1 MFFKTKESVGGW
13 LASRWQSY
21 LFESRIKKGSLM
33 EQVDRLG
40 EKLLDT
46 DEGAPKADEDWDA
59 HREALNERGEE
70 AKAFGSE
77 VFSRLY
83 GNPDQGDATLGWARE
98 AHQMVDDM
106 PEFEQLRRSVA
117 GDPDFSALAARDILK
132 VIEEQAS
139 NLKQA
144 SEERKDEEDQDGD
157 DEGVGAP
164 GNGLPSAGDM
174 ARSALR
180 VAMRRITDEVSDA
193 KNMMNGI
200 APGLEAAPPTH
211 EQADPARY
219 HLAESVK
226 DSDSFKS
233 IMEKAGRLRRIASK
247 QKRVRDRQ
255 MRSEVVDIERGADL
269 SRVLPSQIAG
279 LAHPV
284 MSKLVKRNIV
294 ERSLMQYR
302 LEGSENKGRGPV
314 VVLLDRSGSMRGEEE
329 VWASAIGI
337 AMIGVAR
344 KQKRSVTVLGF
355 NAYLTGGVHMNARG
369 VAHKLVLNGE
379 ASYGNASISAEKIP
393 GGAAAMALHVASEG
407 SGGGTE
413 FAPPVRAALH
423 HLPASVAEEKADLI
437 FVTDGHATL
446 TMELE
451 AEIQIAK
458 ERGLRVFGMTVG
470 GGSIGETMQ
479 AICDETLG
487 IQGEA
492 EVGTLLAQ

>member
-1 MFFKTKESVGGW
+1 MFFKKKESVGGW

-21 LFESRIKKGSLM
+21 LFESRIKKGSLI
-33 EQVDRLG
+33 EQVDSLG
-40 EKLLDT
+40 ERLLDT
-46 DEGAPKADEDWDA
+46 DEDAPTGDGDWDA
-59 HREALNERGEE
+59 RQEALRERGEE

-83 GNPDQGDATLGWARE
+83 GNPDQGEATLGWARE

-132 VIEEQAS
+132 VIEDQAS

-144 SEERKDEEDQDGD
+144 SEEREDEEEQDGD
-157 DEGVGAP
+157 KAPAP
-164 GNGLPSAGDM
+164 GDGLPSAGDK

-180 VAMRRITDEVSDA
+180 VAMRRIADEVSDA

-211 EQADPARY
+211 QQADPARY

-226 DSDSFKS
+226 DSRQFKS

-314 VVLLDRSGSMRGEEE
+314 VILLDRSGSMDGERE

-344 KQKRSVTVLGF
+344 KQKRSVTILGF
-355 NAYLTGGVHMNARG
+355 NGALTGGVHMNARG
-369 VAHKLVLNGE
+369 EAHKLVLSGE
-379 ASYGNASISAEKIP
+379 AFYGNASIGAEKIP
-393 GGAAAMALHVASEG
+393 GGAAAMALHVAGEG
-407 SGGGTE
+407 SGGGTK
-413 FAPPVRAALH
+413 FAPPVKAALH
-423 HLPASVAEEKADLI
+423 HLPSSIAEEKADLI

-446 TMELE
+446 TEELD
-451 AEIQIAK
+451 AEIKTAK

-470 GGSIGETMQ
+470 GGSIGDTMQ
-479 AICDETLG
+479 AICDESLD
-487 IQGEA
+487 IEGEA